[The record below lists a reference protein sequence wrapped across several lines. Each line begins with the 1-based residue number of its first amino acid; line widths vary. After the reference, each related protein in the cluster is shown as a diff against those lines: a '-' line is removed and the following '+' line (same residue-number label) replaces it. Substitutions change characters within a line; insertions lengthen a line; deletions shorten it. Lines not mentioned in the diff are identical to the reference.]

1 MLAFIKVFLIY
12 ISIVVAVCF
21 AVCRIIYVVLKLLGK
36 DAKYPII
43 EKLGKF
49 TNFISGED
57 LE

>member
-21 AVCRIIYVVLKLLGK
+21 AIARIVYIVLKLLGK
-36 DAKYPII
+36 DAKYPIV
-43 EKLGKF
+43 EELGKF

-57 LE
+57 

>member
-1 MLAFIKVFLIY
+1 MLAFIKVFLIS

-21 AVCRIIYVVLKLLGK
+21 AIGRIIYIILKWLGK

-57 LE
+57 L

>member
-21 AVCRIIYVVLKLLGK
+21 AIARIVYIVLKLLGK
-36 DAKYPII
+36 DTKYPII

-57 LE
+57 L